1 MRHPI
6 RLSVTPPPL
15 TPPHKGEGDGVG
27 KRRALL
33 VFSETAPAPSCPA
46 SPLWGGWRVSA
57 WWGLAL
63 LLLGCFTLQTA
74 PPAHAQQGPPSVAPI
89 AEKLF
94 DAVVNISTS
103 QTLKGPQGVPLP
115 KVPKGSPFEEFFK
128 DFFDKNGGGN
138 AQRVA
143 SLGSGFVIDPN
154 GVIATNNHVIADA
167 DEIYVYFN
175 NGSRLKVVKV
185 IGRDLKTDIAVLQVK
200 PDKTLAAVRLGD
212 SGKMRPGDWVMA
224 IGNPFGLGGS
234 LTVGVISALN
244 RDINSGPYDEFLQ
257 TDAAINKGNSGGPLF
272 NMNGE
277 VIGINSAIISP
288 TGGSIGLGFAI
299 PVNEAVEV
307 ISQLRQYGE
316 MRRGWIGVS
325 IQSLT
330 DDTANGI
337 GVKDAK
343 GAIVAQVA
351 AGGPADKAGV
361 KPGDLIVTFDG
372 QPVPD
377 MRSLPKI
384 VALSSIGK
392 TVKVDILR
400 DGKPMTLMTTVAR
413 LEETAANEP
422 KAGDPGAAKP
432 ETTPP
437 AKPDTGND
445 AVADATLGLTLQTL
459 SPELRSKL
467 GIADKVDGVAV
478 VAVDAKGAGAAKGIH
493 ANDVI
498 VEITNEKVTTPADV
512 AARIEAVRAAGR
524 KSALIL
530 VSDPKGDIRFVA
542 VPVEAAKP

>member
-1 MRHPI
+1 MHSLLAPKPVSRT
-6 RLSVTPPPL
+6 LFGLGLVLAVTLWLVPA
-15 TPPHKGEGDGVG
+15 
-27 KRRALL
+27 AL
-33 VFSETAPAPSCPA
+33 
-46 SPLWGGWRVSA
+46 
-57 WWGLAL
+57 
-63 LLLGCFTLQTA
+63 
-74 PPAHAQQGPPSVAPI
+74 AQQGPPSVAPI

-128 DFFDKNGGGN
+128 DFFDKNGGSGSG
-138 AQRVA
+138 QRVA
-143 SLGSGFVIDPN
+143 SLGSGFVIDPS

-167 DEIYVYFN
+167 DEIYVNFN
-175 NGSRLKVVKV
+175 NGTRLKVVKV
-185 IGRDLKTDIAVLQVK
+185 IGRDVKTDLAVLQVK
-200 PDKTLAAVRLGD
+200 PDKPLAAVRLGD

-234 LTVGVISALN
+234 LTVGVVSALN

-307 ISQLRQYGE
+307 IGQLRQYGE

-337 GVKDAK
+337 GARAGK

-351 AGGPADKAGV
+351 PGGPADNAGI
-361 KPGDLIVTFDG
+361 KSGDVIVAFDG
-372 QPVPD
+372 RPVPD

-384 VALSSIGK
+384 VALSMVGK
-392 TVKVDILR
+392 AVDVQVLR
-400 DGKPMTLMTTVAR
+400 DGNPLTLKTVVAR
-413 LEETAANEP
+413 LAETAATDSKSSEP
-422 KAGDPGAAKP
+422 GVPRQEDVPAPKSGEAGAVV
-432 ETTPP
+432 
-437 AKPDTGND
+437 PDG
-445 AVADATLGLTLQTL
+445 TLGASLQTL
-459 SPELRSKL
+459 SPELRNKL
-467 GIADKVDGVAV
+467 GIADKVEGVAV
-478 VAVDAKGAGAAKGIH
+478 ISLDPQGAGAAKGLH

-498 VEITNEKVTTPADV
+498 VEISNEKVSTPADV
-512 AARIEAVRAAGR
+512 AARIEAVRASGR

-530 VSDPKGDIRFVA
+530 VSDNKGEIRFVA
-542 VPVEAAKP
+542 VPVEVAKP